1 MRIDINADLGER
13 AEPSPL
19 QSDKDLLGS
28 ITSANLACGFHA
40 GNPNLMAIMVEAAVL
55 RGVSVGAH
63 PGLPDRANF
72 GRRPVRLTP
81 DDAYSLVL
89 YQIGALDAF
98 LRRWGKT
105 VAHVKPHGALYS
117 MAEDDPALAQA
128 IAYAV
133 SDFHPQTRLVGL
145 SGGRLVQAG
154 LERRLPIGREVF
166 ADRHY
171 LPSGRLVPRDAPDAL
186 IDDPRLAARRMT
198 LLLTTGALPACDGTP
213 LALAADTLCLH
224 GDHSGAPERARLLRA
239 SLEAA
244 GMVVCAPGLSVP
256 SLKGKDS

>member
-1 MRIDINADLGER
+1 MQIDINADLGER
-13 AEPSPL
+13 AEPAAM
-19 QSDKDLLGS
+19 QSDKALLGNV
-28 ITSANLACGFHA
+28 TSANLACGFHA
-40 GNPNLMAIMVEAAVL
+40 GNPNLMALAVEAAVL
-55 RGVSVGAH
+55 RGVAVGAH

-72 GRRPVRLTP
+72 GRRAVRLTP

-105 VAHVKPHGALYS
+105 VTHVKPHGALYT
-117 MAEDDPALAQA
+117 MAEDDTALAEA

-133 SDFHPQTRLVGL
+133 FDFHPQTRLVGL

-154 LERRLPIGREVF
+154 LERRLPVGREVF
-166 ADRHY
+166 ADRNY
-171 LPSGRLVPRDAPDAL
+171 LPTGRLVPRDAPDAL
-186 IDDPRLAARRMT
+186 VDDPRLAARRMT

-224 GDHSGAPERARLLRA
+224 GDHSQSPERARLLREA
-239 SLEAA
+239 LEAA
-244 GMVVCAPGLSVP
+244 GITVCAPGS
-256 SLKGKDS
+256 

>member
-1 MRIDINADLGER
+1 MQIDINADLAER
-13 AEPSPL
+13 AEPGPV

-28 ITSANLACGFHA
+28 VTSANLACGFHA
-40 GNPNLMAIMVEAAVL
+40 GNPNLMALMVEAAVL

-72 GRRPVRLTP
+72 GRRPLRVTP
-81 DDAYSLVL
+81 DDVYSLVL
-89 YQIGALDAF
+89 YQVGALDAF

-105 VAHVKPHGALYS
+105 VAHVKPHGALYA
-117 MAEDDPALAQA
+117 MAEDDDALAQA

-145 SGGRLVQAG
+145 SGGRLAQAG
-154 LERRLPIGREVF
+154 RERRLPVLREVF
-166 ADRHY
+166 ADRNY

-186 IDDPRLAARRMT
+186 VDDPRLAARRMT

-224 GDHSGAPERARLLRA
+224 GDHSQSAERARLLREA
-239 SLEAA
+239 LEGA
-244 GMVVCAPGLSVP
+244 GITICAPGP
-256 SLKGKDS
+256 